1 MQHIHFSFLIKF
13 ITITINIYTFIHAF
27 SYSRVGLMWPAGP
40 TSFCRAQEERKK
52 FEGRKDPVG
61 RNEGECRKEERN
73 KLEEMKDYVR
83 GNDG

>member
-1 MQHIHFSFLIKF
+1 
-13 ITITINIYTFIHAF
+13 
-27 SYSRVGLMWPAGP
+27 MWPAGP
-40 TSFCRAQEERKK
+40 TFFCRAQEERKK

-61 RNEGECRKEERN
+61 RNEGEGWKEERN